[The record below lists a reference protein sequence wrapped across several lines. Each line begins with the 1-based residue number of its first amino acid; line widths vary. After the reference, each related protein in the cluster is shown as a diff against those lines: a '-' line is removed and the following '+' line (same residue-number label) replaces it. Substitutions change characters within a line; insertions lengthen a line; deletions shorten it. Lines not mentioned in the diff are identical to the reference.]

1 MKNLFVLFL
10 CFLVLPVFAYSSKA
24 SKFAETAYAKTNNGE
39 KFYINMKKE
48 YSIEYQQKPG
58 ETIVYGWGDMRGKYR
73 GKYRRKKCRITY
85 VVLTDKS
92 GNPYWSK
99 INVYK

>member
-1 MKNLFVLFL
+1 MFVLFF

-24 SKFAETAYAKTNNGE
+24 SKFAETEYAKTNNCE
-39 KFYINMKKE
+39 KVYINIKKE
-48 YSIEYQQKPG
+48 YSAEYQQKTG
-58 ETIVYGWGDMRGKYR
+58 ETIIYGWGDMMGKCR
-73 GKYRRKKCRITY
+73 DKDRRKKCRITY